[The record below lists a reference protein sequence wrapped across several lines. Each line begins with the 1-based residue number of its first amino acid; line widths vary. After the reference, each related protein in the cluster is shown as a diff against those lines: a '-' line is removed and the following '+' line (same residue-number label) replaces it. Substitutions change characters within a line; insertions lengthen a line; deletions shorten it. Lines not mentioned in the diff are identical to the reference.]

1 MGKSIK
7 PTIFC
12 RKYTQLF
19 IDKLVDNEHLCIEL
33 RLMDFLSV
41 LSTAS
46 TVRFHKATKMIVGS
60 SMVEPFKRAEPLA
73 DLGTTE
79 FDLLSAYIKGLRIFK
94 FIGLPLKFE
103 SDNGKVVIKEVGA
116 LKFLGSTFGL
126 CSDFPL

>member
-1 MGKSIK
+1 M
-7 PTIFC
+7 
-12 RKYTQLF
+12 
-19 IDKLVDNEHLCIEL
+19 V
-33 RLMDFLSV
+33 
-41 LSTAS
+41 
-46 TVRFHKATKMIVGS
+46 VGS

-116 LKFLGSTFGL
+116 LKCLGSTFGL